1 MRTFFGDVKMEKARQ
16 KTTAVDSQV
25 KVSLPKTKTAVIER
39 KMTSKGIAEDMV
51 SRITAKLIGFGD
63 LYDPKTNRF
72 LSEAEMVAKGAV
84 FLTIAYKKALVIG
97 KDTVKKSRSTKEP
110 IPYISVV
117 KTSKY
122 QVIANINWESYIN
135 KRGDGNFVSAETRA
149 NGVENYEAC
158 KGIGVKG
165 DNYYVNG
172 VAFKSLES
180 AKYFADGNEVDK
192 DTFERD
198 FGKVASK
205 ASKQK
210 EADKHGIDIRFDPK
224 YRTTRIDSCEYI
236 RAFGF
241 RYIPTDNI
249 LNP

>member
-1 MRTFFGDVKMEKARQ
+1 MEK
-16 KTTAVDSQV
+16 TAV
-25 KVSLPKTKTAVIER
+25 KTKDVVIER
-39 KMTSKGIAEDMV
+39 KMASKGIADDMA

-63 LYDPKTNRF
+63 LFDPKTMQF
-72 LSEAEMVAKGAV
+72 LSEAELVAKGAV

-97 KDTVKKSRSTKEP
+97 KDLVKKNRSTKEP
-110 IPYISVV
+110 IVDASYV

-122 QVIANINWESYIN
+122 QVIANINWESYVN
-135 KRGDGNFVSAETRA
+135 KRGHGNFVSAETRA

-158 KGIGVKG
+158 RAIGVLR

-172 VAFKSLES
+172 VAFKALES
-180 AKYFADGNEVDK
+180 AKYFADGKELDK

-198 FGKVASK
+198 FGKKPSK
-205 ASKQK
+205 ASQQK
-210 EADKHGIDIRFDPK
+210 EADKHGIDIKFDPK

-241 RYIPTDNI
+241 RYIPTDNV
-249 LNP
+249 LNTQDS